1 MLIAG
6 PNLTIDRT
14 IRLDELRPGEV
25 LRAREADSG
34 PGGKGVNVA
43 RTAEALGC
51 PAKLVAFLPRGWSG
65 EAVGAWL
72 ADAGVA
78 LHAVPVPGEVRSA
91 AIMLEASG
99 RTTVLNEPGP
109 PADEEAWRAYVGSV
123 QARLAGRRV
132 LVCSGS
138 TPPASPADAY
148 ARLVRLAAAAGAIAI
163 VDATGPTGRR
173 SRLARTSSPRTWPRR
188 RSSSSAAGTTAFI
201 PPAWGWSGARGGAPA
216 SSLRAERAPR
226 S

>member
-1 MLIAG
+1 MTSWTTPRSGKRCTSPAADPVPPAPGRRRRLAPPARGLRGRRVLIAG

-14 IRLDELRPGEV
+14 IRLGELRPGQV
-25 LRAREADSG
+25 LRARDAHVG

-51 PAKLVAFLPRGWSG
+51 PAELVAFLPRGWSG

-91 AIMLEASG
+91 AIMLEASR

-148 ARLVRLAAAAGAIAI
+148 ARLVRLAAAAGAH
-163 VDATGPTGRR
+163 PH
-173 SRLARTSSPRTWPRR
+173 LPPPRPPPREEV
-188 RSSSSAAGTTAFI
+188 
-201 PPAWGWSGARGGAPA
+201 APA
-216 SSLRAERAPR
+216 PPLVP
-226 S
+226 